1 MLEGHK
7 QEGIHQNQST
17 SELQQRKM
25 IKYLVIDKV
34 RHISQER

>member
-17 SELQQRKM
+17 SELQQHKM
-25 IKYLVIDKV
+25 MKITT
-34 RHISQER
+34 

>member
-17 SELQQRKM
+17 SELQQHKM
-25 IKYLVIDKV
+25 INIAT
-34 RHISQER
+34 